1 MTENQE
7 PETNETHHPSNQAKN
22 LVVLRFPKPNLQVVV
37 LGLIALVTLFQSFQ
51 LVRISAQASAT
62 PAPAVTNNTS
72 ATNSASSGTGSNADV
87 PQSMVGGC

>member
-7 PETNETHHPSNQAKN
+7 PETNEAHHSSSPVNN

-51 LVRISAQASAT
+51 LMRISAQASAT
-62 PAPAVTNNTS
+62 PSKAVPASAPA
-72 ATNSASSGTGSNADV
+72 ANSTSSGTGSNADV

>member
-7 PETNETHHPSNQAKN
+7 PETNETHHPSSPANN
-22 LVVLRFPKPNLQVVV
+22 SVVLRFPKPNLQVVA

-62 PAPAVTNNTS
+62 PTKTVPASTS
-72 ATNSASSGTGSNADV
+72 ATNNGSTGAGSNADV
-87 PQSMVGGC
+87 PQSQVGGC